1 MILPIYIY
9 GQQVLRKVAEAV
21 ELNKEELVF
30 GVDSFDKPARQ
41 AILHDPKKARTF
53 EHDRLTFTEEQVKT
67 EASRCLGCGVSI
79 VDQNKC
85 IGCGLCTTKCMF
97 DAIHLQR
104 DVPEASTMV
113 RCEDKVGPML
123 KHAAKQ
129 SIRIIRKK

>member
-1 MILPIYIY
+1 
-9 GQQVLRKVAEAV
+9 
-21 ELNKEELVF
+21 
-30 GVDSFDKPARQ
+30 
-41 AILHDPKKARTF
+41 
-53 EHDRLTFTEEQVKT
+53 
-67 EASRCLGCGVSI
+67 
-79 VDQNKC
+79 
-85 IGCGLCTTKCMF
+85 MF